1 MTDLLLRCYEQ
12 AASGEEFEPAL
23 DQVRG
28 RFQEITE
35 DDVLAYLT
43 QGKIGGD
50 QCHYI
55 KSVLQDCRPVLA
67 GSELERI
74 IRILPMI
81 PRCQKVCDFL
91 TDSEVKALRDVIMSE
106 DKLSLRNRSSR
117 VTP

>member
-1 MTDLLLRCYEQ
+1 M
-12 AASGEEFEPAL
+12 ANH
-23 DQVRG
+23 G
-28 RFQEITE
+28 RNCFQEITE
-35 DDVLAYLT
+35 DDVQAYLT

-50 QCHYI
+50 QCRYI
-55 KSVLQDCRPVLA
+55 KSVLQDCRPILA

-106 DKLSLRNRSSR
+106 DKLSLRTRSSR
-117 VTP
+117 VTL